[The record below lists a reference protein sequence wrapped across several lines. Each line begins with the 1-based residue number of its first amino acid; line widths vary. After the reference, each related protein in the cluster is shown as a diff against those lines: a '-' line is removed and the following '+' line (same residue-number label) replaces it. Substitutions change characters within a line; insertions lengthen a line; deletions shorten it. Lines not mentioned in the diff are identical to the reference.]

1 MLHEEQEKEGMLRSP
16 QFPLLFLLFSS
27 LRKSSSTV
35 LLHFGHFGST
45 SDNMTY
51 MRHRGHPTSNIG
63 VESGLLGHCKVSSGS
78 DETHEPSIDMSEE
91 KEVETFGD
99 SSGEFALGGDKFS
112 LKSSSGLFGL
122 RLIFVFAKTPF
133 APSPSAQYFT

>member
-1 MLHEEQEKEGMLRSP
+1 MLLSP

-35 LLHFGHFGST
+35 LLHCGHFGST

-51 MRHRGHPTSNIG
+51 MRHRGHPTSSID
-63 VESGLLGHCKVSSGS
+63 VESVLLEHCKVSSGS

-91 KEVETFGD
+91 EDVETFGD

-112 LKSSSGLFGL
+112 FKSSSGPFGL
-122 RLIFVFAKTPF
+122 RLMLICICQNTFCSVSFCTIF
-133 APSPSAQYFT
+133 YLRL